1 MTLKQIPGEAPQ
13 DFKPAKKQKSILLK
27 IRTRL
32 KAGKTENGKLILKKA
47 CFSLMNF
54 LSNEGHMTLSDL
66 NDLVRHLERSIM
78 VVQASKKR
86 LVEKSGRKK

>member
-1 MTLKQIPGEAPQ
+1 MTLKQIPGEAPIA
-13 DFKPAKKQKSILLK
+13 KKLAKKQKSILLK

-32 KAGKTENGKLILKKA
+32 KAGKTENGKLILKKS

-54 LSNEGHMTLSDL
+54 LSNEGHMSIADL
-66 NDLVRHLERSIM
+66 NDLVRHLERSII

-86 LVEKSGRKK
+86 LVEKSVRKK